1 MTTPATKIC
10 VPVTADRVSELTAA
24 ANQAAEF
31 ADLVELRLDYLR
43 NDELENFKAILPSLI
58 AESLRPLILTL
69 RPVEQGGRSRLD
81 LSRRVGFWF
90 PILKTGN
97 CYFDLEFE
105 IVEQLLAREARVD
118 WSRVICSHHDFS
130 GVPAD
135 VEGIYRRLSV
145 TRAGLIKIAVAAKD
159 AVDCVSVFRLLDR
172 ARDER
177 RPIIAIA
184 MGESG

>member
-1 MTTPATKIC
+1 
-10 VPVTADRVSELTAA
+10 PVTADRVSELTAA

-58 AESLRPLILTL
+58 AESSRPLILTL

-105 IVEQLLAREARVD
+105 VVEQLLAREARVD
-118 WSRVICSHHDFS
+118 WSRVICSHHDFN

-135 VEGIYRRLSV
+135 VREICERLSA
-145 TRAGLIKIAVAAKD
+145 TRAGLVKIAVAAKD
-159 AVDCVSVFRLLDR
+159 AVDCLTVFHLLDR
-172 ARDER
+172 GCSER
-177 RPIIAIA
+177 RPMIALV
-184 MGESG
+184 MREPGQMTR

>member
-10 VPVTADRVSELTAA
+10 VPITVDRVSELADA

-97 CYFDLEFE
+97 CYFDLEFDL
-105 IVEQLLAREARVD
+105 VDQLLVQEGIAD
-118 WSRVICSHHDFS
+118 WRRIICSHHDFN

-135 VEGIYRRLSV
+135 VGEICERLSA
-145 TRAGLIKIAVAAKD
+145 TRAGLVKI
-159 AVDCVSVFRLLDR
+159 
-172 ARDER
+172 
-177 RPIIAIA
+177 
-184 MGESG
+184 